1 MLSNAVGSE
10 LIKLRA
16 YRLTYW
22 LLPLA
27 LVFLVTAAAF
37 GFDSVRLSAA
47 EAAPQ
52 SVLIDSAAYAFGLG
66 SPLSGLVLGVF
77 AALIVTADQGSGT
90 IYQSLLVLS
99 RRTVVLAK
107 VLASGAAAALITA
120 VGTFAIAAVAL
131 VMLPG
136 SLVGA
141 LAAAPALWVTLAGT
155 LVSHLT
161 WVAVGLGFSLLL
173 QRQASAVGAMVML
186 LFVVPMVERRSLP
199 PDAPRTGSGTFR
211 PASCRPRPEPSQRSR
226 ARPPCSRVCCYLAGA
241 SRSSKPAGCAFDAAR
256 TVGLR
261 RPHWSSAS
269 SMSRAVGG
277 LPAEPTDDDDVIG
290 PQPTT
295 TPHSW
300 ARAASWAR
308 LRLSVLR
315 SSRLT

>member
-1 MLSNAVGSE
+1 M
-10 LIKLRA
+10 
-16 YRLTYW
+16 
-22 LLPLA
+22 
-27 LVFLVTAAAF
+27 FLVTAAAF

-90 IYQSLLVLS
+90 TSRCWCLS

-161 WVAVGLGFSLLL
+161 WVAVGLSFSLLL

-186 LFVVPMVERRSLP
+186 LFVVPMVGAALVAAGHPELARVPSGFDLMQT
-199 PDAPRTGSGTFR
+199 ATGTVAQPGPT
-211 PASCRPRPEPSQRSR
+211 AL
-226 ARPPCSRVCCYLAGA
+226 LACVLLLGWCLA
-241 SRSSKPAGCAFDAAR
+241 FVEAAGCAFDIEPWVCDGHTGRAR
-256 TVGLR
+256 RVRLVR
-261 RPHWSSAS
+261 SADS
-269 SMSRAVGG
+269 
-277 LPAEPTDDDDVIG
+277 PPNK
-290 PQPTT
+290 PTT
-295 TPHSW
+295 MT
-300 ARAASWAR
+300 
-308 LRLSVLR
+308 
-315 SSRLT
+315 

>member
-120 VGTFAIAAVAL
+120 VGTFAIAAVELPDEGL
-131 VMLPG
+131 VVLGQVP
-136 SLVGA
+136 SD
-141 LAAAPALWVTLAGT
+141 
-155 LVSHLT
+155 VSTEDL
-161 WVAVGLGFSLLL
+161 
-173 QRQASAVGAMVML
+173 
-186 LFVVPMVERRSLP
+186 
-199 PDAPRTGSGTFR
+199 
-211 PASCRPRPEPSQRSR
+211 
-226 ARPPCSRVCCYLAGA
+226 
-241 SRSSKPAGCAFDAAR
+241 
-256 TVGLR
+256 TVGMEMELVIDTLYADDEGTKVIWKW
-261 RPHWSSAS
+261 RPVA
-269 SMSRAVGG
+269 
-277 LPAEPTDDDDVIG
+277 
-290 PQPTT
+290 TT
-295 TPHSW
+295 TP
-300 ARAASWAR
+300 AASEMTEAGR
-308 LRLSVLR
+308 
-315 SSRLT
+315 

>member
-99 RRTVVLAK
+99 RRTGVLAK

-186 LFVVPMVERRSLP
+186 LFVVPMVGAALV
-199 PDAPRTGSGTFR
+199 AAGRTQNWLG
-211 PASCRPRPEPSQRSR
+211 
-226 ARPPCSRVCCYLAGA
+226 YL
-241 SRSSKPAGCAFDAAR
+241 PAGLMQTATGTVTAQPGPTALLACVLLLGWCVAFVEA
-256 TVGLR
+256 GWLR
-261 RPHWSSAS
+261 FR
-269 SMSRAVGG
+269 R
-277 LPAEPTDDDDVIG
+277 
-290 PQPTT
+290 
-295 TPHSW
+295 
-300 ARAASWAR
+300 R
-308 LRLSVLR
+308 
-315 SSRLT
+315 